1 MPTPSSSSLACTVNG
16 RAVTLDIAPHSLLLD
31 VLRERLGLKGAK
43 RSCDIQV
50 CGACTVLVDGAP
62 VSACTYLAVEAESR
76 EIRTVEGLAD
86 GETLHAVQAAFVE
99 YGAIQCGFCTSGM
112 LLSAAA
118 LLEENPSPTREQI
131 LHYLRGNLCRCT
143 GYQKIIDA
151 IASCATAPP
160 HPALSPST
168 GERDSTEQ
176 PALSRSTEERNST
189 EQSALFPSTGER
201 DSTGQPA
208 QFRNPL
214 PHRGRGQGEGAITT
228 PAEPL
233 RVVGHSVR
241 RVDAL
246 EKVTGRARYVTD
258 MELPGMLHVK
268 LLRSPYPHAKIVRV
282 DVTRARVAAGVR
294 AVVTSADLD
303 WCDPYY
309 GPAFRDRPILAIE
322 VTRHEGEPV
331 AAVVAESESAA
342 ALALELIEIAYEE
355 LPAVTTLE
363 EALAPGAPLVHTT
376 EPLAGH
382 FADLSTLKPRPG
394 TNICHQFHLER
405 GQGATAFGEADV
417 VVEDVYTFPRV
428 QHYSMEPH
436 AALAAWDQS
445 GDDGGTLTVWAST
458 QNPYSVRVELAKMF
472 RVPMSRIRIIVP
484 PLGGGFGG
492 KTYAKREPIV
502 GALARMVRRPVRL
515 ALSVE
520 EAFRTVRR
528 CDASARVRLAFKRD
542 GTLWAAECHADF
554 DVGAYADIGPRII
567 QKGTY
572 TATGPY
578 RVPNIVL
585 DAKAVYTNTTP
596 GGAFRGFGVPQ
607 LAWALESLVDEAARD
622 LGHDPVDLRRQNLL
636 GQGEEFSPGDTPIDG
651 KFEESLNRATEAIRW
666 SQQPA
671 AGRARGL
678 AMMMKAS
685 VAPTVSE
692 AIVRLHADASVTVLA
707 STVEMGQGARTVM
720 AQIAAEVLA
729 VPVESVFVAMPD
741 TAITPYDQTTSSS
754 RSTTMTGKAVQEA
767 AADVREQL
775 LRIAGRHL
783 GVDATALQLEDGAVI
798 SAGARLPYPELLR
811 ERFGMSGGE
820 LIGRGIVA
828 SGRSTAALGGST
840 PFWEMAVGAAEV
852 SVDEETGAVTVH
864 SYASVADVGRCIN
877 PQQCEGQDEGAV
889 MQGIGHTLLEEML
902 YEGGQL
908 LNANLVDYRVPRAED
923 VPAELQCRFV
933 ENGDGAGPFG
943 AKGAGEGSLVPVS
956 PAVGNALARL
966 TGVRF
971 RELPLTPERVW
982 RALRQ
987 RQPHA

>member
-1 MPTPSSSSLACTVNG
+1 MLTPSSSSLACTVNG
-16 RAVTLDIAPHSLLLD
+16 RAVTVDTMPHRLLLD
-31 VLRERLGLKGAK
+31 VLREQLGLKGAK

-62 VSACTYLAVEAESR
+62 VSACTYLAVEAEGR

-99 YGAIQCGFCTSGM
+99 HGAIQCGFCTSGM
-112 LLSAAA
+112 LLSTAA

-143 GYQKIIDA
+143 GYQKIVDA
-151 IASCATAPP
+151 IASCATAAP
-160 HPALSPST
+160 SPSPLPRDG
-168 GERDSTEQ
+168 GEGFKQVDQ
-176 PALSRSTEERNST
+176 W
-189 EQSALFPSTGER
+189 
-201 DSTGQPA
+201 
-208 QFRNPL
+208 NPL
-214 PHRGRGQGEGAITT
+214 PHRERGQGEGAGMT

-241 RVDAL
+241 RVDGL

-268 LLRSPYPHAKIVRV
+268 LLRSPYPHAKILRT
-282 DVTRARVAAGVR
+282 DVSRARVAAGVR
-294 AVVTSADLD
+294 AAVTSADLD

-322 VTRHEGEPV
+322 VTRYEGEPV

-342 ALALELIEIAYEE
+342 ALALELIEIVYEE

-363 EALAPGAPLVHTT
+363 EALAPGAPLVHTA
-376 EPLAGH
+376 EPPAGH
-382 FADLSTLKPRPG
+382 FADLSTLKPKPG

-405 GQGATAFGEADV
+405 GHGAQAFAGADI

-436 AALAAWDQS
+436 AALAAWDEQ
-445 GDDGGTLTVWAST
+445 GTLTVWAST

-492 KTYAKREPIV
+492 KTYAKLEPIV
-502 GALARMVRRPVRL
+502 GALARMVGRPVRL

-528 CDASARVRLAFKRD
+528 CDASARVRLGFKRD

-636 GQGEEFSPGDTPIDG
+636 GQGEEFAPGDTPIDG
-651 KFEESLNRATEAIRW
+651 KFEESLTRAAEAIRW
-666 SQQPA
+666 TQETPP
-671 AGRARGL
+671 GRARGL

-729 VPVESVFVAMPD
+729 VPVERVFVAMPD

-775 LRIAGRHL
+775 LRIAGRRL
-783 GVDATALQLEDGAVI
+783 RVDATELRLEDAAVI
-798 SAGARLPYPELLR
+798 SAGARLPYPELLA

-828 SGRSTAALGGST
+828 PGRSAAPLGGST

-852 SVDEETGAVTVH
+852 SVDEETGSVTVH

-902 YEGGQL
+902 YERGQL
-908 LNANLVDYRVPRAED
+908 LNANLVDYRVPRADD
-923 VPAELQCRFV
+923 VPGELQCRFV

-987 RQPHA
+987 RQITRSRLSSARSDSERPASLL

>member
-1 MPTPSSSSLACTVNG
+1 MPIPSSSSLACTVNG
-16 RAVTLDIAPHSLLLD
+16 RAVALDIAPQSLLLD
-31 VLRERLGLKGAK
+31 VLREQLGLKGAK

-76 EIRTVEGLAD
+76 EILTVEGLAD
-86 GETLHAVQAAFVE
+86 GETLRAVQAAFVE
-99 YGAIQCGFCTSGM
+99 HGAIQCGFCTSGM

-118 LLEENPSPTREQI
+118 LLEENPAPTREQI

-143 GYQKIIDA
+143 GYQKIVDA
-151 IASCATAPP
+151 IA
-160 HPALSPST
+160 
-168 GERDSTEQ
+168 D
-176 PALSRSTEERNST
+176 
-189 EQSALFPSTGER
+189 
-201 DSTGQPA
+201 
-208 QFRNPL
+208 
-214 PHRGRGQGEGAITT
+214 RGQVSHSNIGGETAG
-228 PAEPL
+228 PAERKPVSKCRNVRPDPEPL
-233 RVVGHSVR
+233 RVVGRSVP

-282 DVTRARVAAGVR
+282 DLTRARAAAGVR
-294 AVVTSADLD
+294 AAVTSADLD
-303 WCDPYY
+303 WCDPYF
-309 GPAFRDRPILAIE
+309 GPAFRDRPILAID
-322 VTRHEGEPV
+322 VVRYEGEPV

-342 ALALELIEIAYEE
+342 AEALELIEIVYEE
-355 LPAVTTLE
+355 LPAVTTLA
-363 EALAPGAPLVHTT
+363 EALAPGAPLVHTS

-382 FADLSTLKPRPG
+382 FADLSSLKPKPG

-405 GQGATAFGEADV
+405 GRGAGAFAEADV
-417 VVEDVYTFPRV
+417 VVEDVYRFPRV

-436 AALAAWDQS
+436 AALASWDE
-445 GDDGGTLTVWAST
+445 GGSLTVWAST
-458 QNPYSVRVELAKMF
+458 QNPYSVRVELAKMY
-472 RVPMSRIRIIVP
+472 RVPLSRIRIIVP

-492 KTYAKREPIV
+492 KTYAKLEPIV
-502 GALARMVRRPVRL
+502 GALARIVGRPVRL
-515 ALSVE
+515 ALSAE

-528 CDASARVRLAFKRD
+528 CDASARVRLGFKRD

-607 LAWALESLVDEAARD
+607 LAWALESLVDDAARD

-636 GQGEEFSPGDTPIDG
+636 GQGEEFAPGDTPIDG

-666 SQQPA
+666 SEQPA

-707 STVEMGQGARTVM
+707 STVEMGQGAKTVM

-729 VPVESVFVAMPD
+729 VPVERVFVAMPD

-775 LRIAGRHL
+775 LRIASRHL
-783 GVDATALQLEDGAVI
+783 GVDAGSLRVEEAGVV
-798 SAGARLPYPELLR
+798 SAERRLSYPELLL

-828 SGRSTAALGGST
+828 PGRSKAPLGGST

-852 SVDEETGAVTVH
+852 SVDEETGAVVVH
-864 SYASVADVGRCIN
+864 SYVSVADVGRCIN

-889 MQGIGHTLLEEML
+889 MQGIGHTLFEEML
-902 YEGGQL
+902 YEQGQL

-923 VPAELQCRFV
+923 LPGELQCRFV
-933 ENGDGAGPFG
+933 ENADGAGPFG

-956 PAVGNALARL
+956 PAVGNALTRL

-982 RALRQ
+982 RALRE
-987 RQPHA
+987 RQPRA

>member
-16 RAVTLDIAPHSLLLD
+16 RAVAVDVMPHSLLLD
-31 VLRERLGLKGAK
+31 VLREQLGLKGAK

-62 VSACTYLAVEAESR
+62 VSACTYLAVEAEGR

-99 YGAIQCGFCTSGM
+99 HGAIQCGFCTSGM

-151 IASCATAPP
+151 ITSCA
-160 HPALSPST
+160 
-168 GERDSTEQ
+168 
-176 PALSRSTEERNST
+176 
-189 EQSALFPSTGER
+189 
-201 DSTGQPA
+201 
-208 QFRNPL
+208 
-214 PHRGRGQGEGAITT
+214 RGQVSHSNIGGETT
-228 PAEPL
+228 VPAEREPVINCRNVRPDPEPL

-241 RVDAL
+241 RVDAP

-258 MELPGMLHVK
+258 MELPGTLHAK
-268 LLRSPYPHAKIVRV
+268 LLRSPYPHAKILRV
-282 DVTRARVAAGVR
+282 DVARARAAPGVR

-322 VTRHEGEPV
+322 VARYEGEPV

-342 ALALELIEIAYEE
+342 AQALELIEIAYEE

-363 EALAPGAPLVHTT
+363 EALASGAPLVHTA

-405 GQGATAFGEADV
+405 GQGADAFAGADI

-436 AALAAWDQS
+436 AALAAWDEQ
-445 GDDGGTLTVWAST
+445 GTLTVWAST

-492 KTYAKREPIV
+492 KTYAKLEPIV
-502 GALARMVRRPVRL
+502 GALARMVGQPVRL

-528 CDASARVRLAFKRD
+528 CDASARVRLGFKRD
-542 GTLWAAECHADF
+542 GRLWAAECRADF

-636 GQGEEFSPGDTPIDG
+636 GQGEEFAPGDTPIDG
-651 KFEESLNRATEAIRW
+651 KFEESLNRAAEAIRW
-666 SQQPA
+666 TQQTLP
-671 AGRARGL
+671 GRGRGL

-729 VPVESVFVAMPD
+729 VPVERVFVAMPD

-783 GVDATALQLEDGAVI
+783 GVDATALRLEDAAVI
-798 SAGARLPYPELLR
+798 SAGARLPYPELLV

-828 SGRSTAALGGST
+828 PGRSAAPLGGST

-864 SYASVADVGRCIN
+864 SYTSVADVGRCIN

-923 VPAELQCRFV
+923 VPGELQCRFV

-971 RELPLTPERVW
+971 RKLPLTPERVW
-982 RALRQ
+982 RALRE
-987 RQPHA
+987 RQVTRSRES